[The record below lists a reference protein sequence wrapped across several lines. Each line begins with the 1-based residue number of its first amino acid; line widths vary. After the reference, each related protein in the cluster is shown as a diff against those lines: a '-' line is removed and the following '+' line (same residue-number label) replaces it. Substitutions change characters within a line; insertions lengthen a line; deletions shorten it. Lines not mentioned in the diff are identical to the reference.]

1 MIIDEPLIGDRQD
14 RQKPMSHWASRKPR
28 FGRTVAALFKKEFI
42 IKIRH
47 YPSIIEFLAACI
59 IAGFLYPIWK
69 LARAKID
76 GTMDPVMSDG
86 NDFTQIAMF
95 LLSTENPRIV
105 LLPNVPTVNM
115 LRMMISLVVQAFNV
129 SVDYHTVDTVDQMKD
144 IIYGSD
150 SNGVGLY
157 WVNANESD
165 AMTSPRVQLYKQ
177 TLAGDPSGFLLNMVL
192 QQVKTSGQMPFDLTP
207 FPNQQFAQVP
217 HDDLFDIQILVG
229 FFVAAPAILA
239 SMPCVQSILDGKDSH
254 VTTLSLLMGC
264 TETEH
269 WLVQMIMTIVTTYI
283 PYILLSI
290 MLCFLFAMVGTSFT
304 LFLFVSL
311 LLCVAHSMFLFFLT
325 TFMKKAST
333 GRALT
338 VGFALLV
345 IFFGYLHYFYTLNEN
360 NTSEVLKHCLS
371 LFPLSAYQLVV
382 LMCFTIVKSG
392 ASPVGWADITK
403 PYIYPIW
410 YGILWLVVD
419 SIVFF
424 LLFLLFNA
432 TNPRNFGLQLIR
444 WKELFSA
451 MAWKYLLGK
460 RRPELALG
468 DETSAEENA
477 LEVQHLTKI
486 FKGKKSVTAV
496 DDVSFAV
503 KKGEVIVMIGPN
515 GAGKSTIINT
525 VAGALMK
532 NSGTMRLFG
541 QDETDRFQNI
551 HPYLG
556 VCFQENVLI
565 DLLNAREH
573 FELFGAFRG
582 IDKEE
587 LKTTVEFFG
596 TTLQLTEVMETRSC
610 DLSGGQKRKLCLALA
625 LLGYPPIIIM
635 DEPTAGVDVQA
646 RQLIWKTIATLKDS
660 TCLITS
666 HALEEAEA
674 VSSRLFIVSKG
685 KVPFQGTSTELRKEF
700 KCGYILR
707 VERED
712 GTVGP
717 VLDLVRSFCEDAHV
731 TEERQD
737 SITMQ
742 VNPRVPE
749 MLQELEN
756 RQAELGVVSYSFAVE
771 QLEDT
776 LLKMIETAE
785 AAYEGHD

>member
-1 MIIDEPLIGDRQD
+1 MIIDEPLIGDRQGNEG
-14 RQKPMSHWASRKPR
+14 QGQLSHWASRKPR
-28 FGRTVAALFKKEFI
+28 SGRTIRALFKKEFI
-42 IKIRH
+42 TKIRH
-47 YPSIIEFLAACI
+47 YPSIIEFLGACI
-59 IAGFLYPIWK
+59 IAAFLYPIWK

-76 GTMDPVMSDG
+76 GTIDPPMTNG
-86 NDFTQIAMF
+86 TDFEQIGMF
-95 LLSTENPRIV
+95 LYATENPRIV
-105 LLPNVPTVNM
+105 LLPKCPHMTFVETALAMALNAT
-115 LRMMISLVVQAFNV
+115 NV
-129 SVDYHTVDTVDQMKD
+129 SIDYHQVDTVDEMKE

-157 WVNANESD
+157 WPNCNSPNALKE
-165 AMTSPRVQLYKQ
+165 PQLQLYKQ
-177 TLAGDPSGFLLNMVL
+177 TLMGDPAGFLMTVVLNYINSV
-192 QQVKTSGQMPFDLTP
+192 P
-207 FPNQQFAQVP
+207 FPKPPNLTLFSSQVFAQVP
-217 HDDLFDIQILVG
+217 HDDLFDTQILVA

-239 SMPCVQSILDGKDSH
+239 TMPCMQSVLDGKDSH

-264 TETEH
+264 TEAQH
-269 WLVQMIMTIVTTYI
+269 WFVQMTMMIGTTFI
-283 PYILLSI
+283 PYLLLAI

-304 LFLFVSL
+304 LFLFVSF
-311 LLCVAHSMFLFFLT
+311 LLCVSHSMFLFFLT

-333 GRALT
+333 GRAMT

-345 IFFGYLHYFYTLNEN
+345 IFFGYLHYFYTMNEN

-371 LFPLSAYQLVV
+371 LFPLSAYQLVI
-382 LMCFTIVKSG
+382 LMFFTVVKG
-392 ASPVGWADITK
+392 GYEPVGWADVTK

-410 YGILWLVVD
+410 YGILWLTVD

-432 TNPRNFGLQLIR
+432 TNSRGFGLPLIR
-444 WKELFSA
+444 WRDIFKPS
-451 MAWKYLLGK
+451 AWKFA
-460 RRPELALG
+460 RRSDILALPADG
-468 DETSAEENA
+468 DDTA
-477 LEVQHLTKI
+477 LEVEHLTKV
-486 FKGKKSVTAV
+486 FHGKKSVTAV
-496 DDVSFAV
+496 DDVEFSV
-503 KKGEVIVMIGPN
+503 KRGEVIVMIGPN

-525 VAGALMK
+525 ISGALAK
-532 NSGTMRLFG
+532 NSGTMRVFG
-541 QDETDRFQNI
+541 QPATERFQSI

-582 IDKEE
+582 IEEHE
-587 LKTTVEFFG
+587 LKETMEFFG

-646 RQLIWKTIATLKDS
+646 RQLIWKTIATLKNS

-685 KVPFQGTSTELRKEF
+685 KIPFRGTSTELRKEF

-717 VLDLVRSFCEDAHV
+717 VLDLVKTYCEDAHV

-749 MLQELEN
+749 MLQELEDHKE
-756 RQAELGVVSYSFAVE
+756 ELGVISYSFAVE

-785 AAYEGHD
+785 AAYEGHQ